1 MVPLDDVDRLRA
13 ALRDPAAL
21 VEDDAAARALFLL
34 RRHALE
40 HLATV
45 VAQSAA
51 RVLLV
56 KGAALALSLYPKPW
70 QREMADLDLLVDARD
85 ERRLLEALDRARYRR
100 VSAPQDRPWS
110 ARAFGETALVLP
122 LGELSG
128 TVEVHTTLD
137 KLVPRPIAHSDVF
150 ARALPVPDLDGFSMP
165 CPEDHAL
172 LVALHLAASEFH
184 HPVGF
189 VDLELLFRAGLDL
202 EALARRADRWK
213 LRSALYVALAA
224 LRALE
229 APSISA
235 DTLTRFF
242 PGRLRRRALGLFYA
256 LDSYPAALGTLRLGT
271 WWVLRQ
277 TPLRDDLGPWTVG
290 VGRYGLTRALERALA
305 RRGRR

>member
-1 MVPLDDVDRLRA
+1 VPGTGAFLHPRTAPGVRA
-13 ALRDPAAL
+13 PL
-21 VEDDAAARALFLL
+21 V
-34 RRHALE
+34 RRHWCC
-40 HLATV
+40 HLAS
-45 VAQSAA
+45 SAG
-51 RVLLV
+51 RS
-56 KGAALALSLYPKPW
+56 KFTRPSTSLCHDPSP
-70 QREMADLDLLVDARD
+70 
-85 ERRLLEALDRARYRR
+85 
-100 VSAPQDRPWS
+100 
-110 ARAFGETALVLP
+110 TA
-122 LGELSG
+122 
-128 TVEVHTTLD
+128 T
-137 KLVPRPIAHSDVF
+137 
-150 ARALPVPDLDGFSMP
+150 FSP